1 MRKAL
6 ILCLTASLCTS
17 VFADE
22 AMPSIPVTAK
32 TVEQLAFYPIKS
44 APAKVITLNHAK
56 IPAQVGGIIERFN
69 HRVGDTV
76 KKGDIIARLDCQDI
90 TLTLARL
97 EADVKRSQVQQA
109 FNQREMDRAVKLN
122 KNKSVSESELDLKQ
136 TNVATGKSQIKAL
149 KINLKQQ
156 HVFAARCNITA
167 PFDGIVTK
175 RIASIGEQ
183 VDQGKSV
190 VELLESGQQEVSAQ
204 IALSDQNAF
213 LNAREYW
220 FEVNGEKFP
229 LKLRQLIPMI
239 ADNSRS
245 LESRLEFV
253 DKKTYSGVTGRVK
266 WHTPSP
272 YLPGYLL
279 QKRENQYGF
288 FVIEQDSARFV
299 SVDGAQEGRPIKLGA
314 NANYQ
319 IIIDGRFG
327 LRNSQNITLKTVADE
342 TLISRKGG

>member
-1 MRKAL
+1 MKKAL
-6 ILCLTASLCTS
+6 ILCLIAALGTS
-17 VFADE
+17 AFADE
-22 AMPSIPVTAK
+22 TLPSIPVTAK
-32 TVEQLAFYPIKS
+32 TVEQLAFYPVKS

-56 IPAQVGGIIERFN
+56 IPAQVGGIIEYFN

-97 EADVKRSQVQQA
+97 EADVKQSQVQQA

-122 KNKSVSESELDLKQ
+122 KNRSVSESELDLKQ

-149 KINLKQQ
+149 KVNLKQQ
-156 HVFAARCNITA
+156 QVFAARCNITA
-167 PFDGIVTK
+167 PFNGIVTK

-183 VDQGKSV
+183 VDQGKTV

-204 IALSDQNAF
+204 IALSDQHAF
-213 LNAREYW
+213 SNAREYW

-229 LKLRQLIPMI
+229 LKVRQLIPMI

-245 LESRLEFV
+245 LESRLDFV
-253 DKKTYSGVTGRVK
+253 NEKTYSGVTGRVK
-266 WHTPSP
+266 WHTPNP
-272 YLPGYLL
+272 YLPGHLL
-279 QKRENQYGF
+279 QKRDGQYGF
-288 FVIEQDSARFV
+288 FVVEQSSTRFIAV
-299 SVDGAQEGRPIKLGA
+299 QGAQEGRPIKIDT

-327 LRNSQNITLKTVADE
+327 LSDKQNIILKSVEDE

>member
-1 MRKAL
+1 MKKTL
-6 ILCLTASLCTS
+6 ILCLTAALCSS

-22 AMPSIPVTAK
+22 IMPAVSVTAK
-32 TVEQLAFYPIKS
+32 TVEQLAFYPVKS

-56 IPAQVGGIIERFN
+56 IPAQVSGIIERFN
-69 HRVGDTV
+69 HRGGDTV
-76 KKGDIIARLDCQDI
+76 QKGDIIARLDCQDI

-97 EADVKRSQVQQA
+97 KADVKQSQVRQA
-109 FNQREMDRAVKLN
+109 FNRREMDRAVKLK

-136 TNVATGKSQIKAL
+136 TNVATGRSQLKAL

-156 HVFAARCNITA
+156 QVFAARCNITA

-175 RIASIGEQ
+175 REASIGEQ
-183 VDQGKSV
+183 VNQGQTV

-213 LNAREYW
+213 SNAREYW
-220 FEVNGEKFP
+220 FEVNGDKFP

-253 DKKTYSGVTGRVK
+253 SKKTYSGVTGRVK

-288 FVIEQDSARFV
+288 FVIEQSSTRFV
-299 SVDGAQEGRPIKLGA
+299 VVEGAQEGRPIKLDA
-314 NANYQ
+314 NAKYQ

-327 LRNSQNITLKTVADE
+327 LRNSQNIILETVEDE